1 MLFRSLYGQQAVMVK
16 RLVVPVRRALL
27 DRLAVLPA
35 PEIKVSARIT
45 EAARGFAACICG
57 VRNAFVPA
65 GGACA
70 RAGYAAG
77 LGTIELSRR

>member
-1 MLFRSLYGQQAVMVK
+1 MVK

-45 EAARGFAACICG
+45 EAARADLLPAWAEYATRSYLP
-57 VRNAFVPA
+57 VELAPVPGSLPA
-65 GGACA
+65 WE
-70 RAGYAAG
+70 R
-77 LGTIELSRR
+77 LN